1 MSPLVTAAC
10 LIGALCWGTAA
21 ASDSVQEGNGT
32 PDLKL
37 LFVGNSLLYYNGGA
51 YKVQL
56 WSQTSLTSHM
66 LVQAKKIGFDDC
78 LSMCSK

>member
-1 MSPLVTAAC
+1 MMSSLVTAAC
-10 LIGALCWGTAA
+10 LISALCWGTAA
-21 ASDSVQEGNGT
+21 ATDSVQEGNGT

-56 WSQTSLTSHM
+56 WSRFSLSFHT
-66 LVQAKKIGFDDC
+66 LVQD
-78 LSMCSK
+78 